1 MYIPSAF
8 RADDRAALRDLIERH
23 GFGTLVTVIDGAPFA
38 THLPFVLDRGR
49 GVLLG
54 HVARANPHWRA
65 FDGAAE
71 ALVIFQGPHAYV
83 SPSWYATG
91 PAVPTWNYA
100 AVHVYGTFE
109 SVEDPAELLGI
120 VRDTV
125 RVYEAAMPRPWQ
137 LDEASAYSRGMLR
150 QIVGF
155 RVRVGR
161 IEGKWKLN
169 QNHPEERRRKVVRA
183 LEQIAGDDAR
193 EVAALMREQL
203 DGRPG
208 ERP

>member
-8 RADDRAALRDLIERH
+8 RADDRAALYELIERH
-23 GFGTLVTVIDGAPFA
+23 GFGTLVTVLDGAPFA

-83 SPSWYATG
+83 SPSWYATA

-100 AVHVYGTFE
+100 AVHVYG
-109 SVEDPAELLGI
+109 V
-120 VRDTV
+120 
-125 RVYEAAMPRPWQ
+125 PRL
-137 LDEASAYSRGMLR
+137 LDEAELRDLLDRLVSRYEAGRERPWTMDLPPDYLRKML
-150 QIVGF
+150 QAIIGF
-155 RVRVGR
+155 EVPIER
-161 IEGKWKLN
+161 IEGKFKLN
-169 QNHPEERRRKVVRA
+169 QNRSSEDRAGVIAALSAGGAEERA
-183 LEQIAGDDAR
+183 LAEFMAR
-193 EVAALMREQL
+193 FAPV
-203 DGRPG
+203 D
-208 ERP
+208 